1 MNKFLPLL
9 LSTLLMNSTFAE
21 QESHVL
27 FLPEDQ
33 ESPKATLEAV
43 EWFAGHWRGNAFGGV
58 VEEIWAP
65 PFAGSMMGAFKLV
78 VDDAVKFYEIET
90 IAEENGSLIFR
101 LKHFNPDLKG
111 WEEKDETV
119 DFRLVKVTESKVYF
133 DGLTLERIGDD
144 QVNMYVAMKDN
155 DPTSAVKFVYSRVKN

>member
-1 MNKFLPLL
+1 MKKLL
-9 LSTLLMNSTFAE
+9 ATLLCILFVGSIVADQDE
-21 QESHVL
+21 HVL
-27 FLPEDQ
+27 FLTEEQ
-33 ESPKATLEAV
+33 ESPQATLEAV
-43 EWFAGHWRGNAFGGV
+43 EWFAGHWRGTAFGGI

-78 VDDAVKFYEIET
+78 VEDAVKFYEIET
-90 IAEENGSLIFR
+90 ISEEKGTLIFR

-111 WEEKDETV
+111 WEEKDVTV

-133 DGLTLERIGDD
+133 DGLTLERVGDD

-155 DPTSAVKFVYSRVKN
+155 DPTSAVKFAYSRVK